1 MTFFSLKRIVPP
13 VGSMNPAI
21 MRRSVVFPQP
31 EGPSRKKSSPGTIS
45 RLMPSTAAVAARPL
59 PKVLFRLRIEIDV
72 GIRAC
77 RIGVVG
83 GESRRGTHGCGP
95 EAAAGVREAN
105 NRRFPAGLR
114 AERRVPD
121 CRLRAKIAQS
131 EDRVAKR
138 AKPEKIN
145 PSTDGPATSGSAA
158 GGRANGKPAGA
169 GKAEGG
175 PAPIS
180 LDPVVRAI
188 ENVRRLRVRA
198 EPRRTVS
205 DVVKL
210 EEERL
215 AKVERSIGGVEQQWS
230 EVVPPHLK
238 ERCWVRGVSRRIL
251 TVGVDDPSMG
261 YEMSMWLRGGGERAL
276 SAATGHKV
284 SKVKVEVVA
293 TRPGG

>member
-1 MTFFSLKRIVPP
+1 M
-13 VGSMNPAI
+13 
-21 MRRSVVFPQP
+21 
-31 EGPSRKKSSPGTIS
+31 
-45 RLMPSTAAVAARPL
+45 
-59 PKVLFRLRIEIDV
+59 
-72 GIRAC
+72 
-77 RIGVVG
+77 
-83 GESRRGTHGCGP
+83 
-95 EAAAGVREAN
+95 
-105 NRRFPAGLR
+105 
-114 AERRVPD
+114 
-121 CRLRAKIAQS
+121 
-131 EDRVAKR
+131 AKR

-158 GGRANGKPAGA
+158 GGRVNGNPVGKPIGKPVGQPAGA

-198 EPRRTVS
+198 EPRRTVA

-276 SAATGHKV
+276 CAATAHKV